1 MNLLT
6 RTAATSLLLALSAG
20 TVLAD
25 CDGQSGSLMSIP
37 TPVAGTED
45 LPPALAELIAHHRGE
60 IAATAVSTT
69 QQARPQTQTQAAPAV
84 AVLPP
89 NTRVA
94 LSSPAATLPSTLH

>member
-20 TVLAD
+20 SALAD
-25 CDGQSGSLMSIP
+25 CDGRTGSLMSIP
-37 TPVAGTED
+37 TPVAGSED

-60 IAATAVSTT
+60 IGATEVSTT
-69 QQARPQTQTQAAPAV
+69 QHVRPQTPPAPAV
-84 AVLPP
+84 AALPP

-94 LSSPAATLPSTLH
+94 LSGLGATLPSTLH